1 MSLPPLTLEEKAESL
16 LSNSLPAEFHDFDR
30 PMSVSD
36 SRKHLYSR
44 KLK

>member
-36 SRKHLYSR
+36 SRKHLYR
-44 KLK
+44 KRG